1 MIRFIATVLLV
12 FMCVFAG
19 KQILMAYLLAE
30 SALYQIYGA
39 IMGVTLVTG
48 TGFLGLLWRK

>member
-1 MIRFIATVLLV
+1 VIRFIVTVLLA

-19 KQILMAYLLAE
+19 KNLFMAYLLAE

-48 TGFLGLLWRK
+48 IGFLGLLWRK

>member
-30 SALYQIYGA
+30 SAIYQIYGA